1 MAGGGWVDVNGKN
14 AHLEEKDG
22 RAEGTVDICVI
33 RRSVSLAGTG
43 WTATEVVGRREER
56 ESSR

>member
-1 MAGGGWVDVNGKN
+1 MAAGSTSTGKN

-22 RAEGTVDICVI
+22 RAEGTVDICVF
-33 RRSVSLAGTG
+33 RRSVSLAATG
-43 WTATEVVGRREER
+43 WTAAVVVGRRRER